1 MKACVIYNSS
11 GRNVEE
17 VLFLNMKPSF
27 VFHGYWRMTHMHLDG
42 WFVKF
47 EHRGLSLECFF
58 LCGVNDICN
67 GVQMCDQFSIFVYEI
82 VKCENFIIEISFV
95 NCFLSFVQN
104 NSIFC

>member
-1 MKACVIYNSS
+1 M
-11 GRNVEE
+11 G
-17 VLFLNMKPSF
+17 
-27 VFHGYWRMTHMHLDG
+27 
-42 WFVKF
+42 
-47 EHRGLSLECFF
+47 GLSSLSIGACLWNAFF

-67 GVQMCDQFSIFVYEI
+67 GVQMCDQFSIFIYEI